1 MSEAN
6 GKVCCNCKHCIRIR
20 EGGACYCECDVSGEY
35 LHYEQVM
42 TDWCRHW
49 AKERKDGETDG

>member
-20 EGGACYCECDVSGEY
+20 EGGACYCKCEIIDKF
-35 LHYEQVM
+35 LHYTQVM
-42 TDWCRHW
+42 TGWCRHW
-49 AKERKDGETDG
+49 AKEKKEVEE